1 MKKVLTI
8 IALALLCLPLAVI
21 ARETDSGAKEKLVS
35 GTIAR
40 IDMAQ
45 KAMTVTDAKGM
56 SWTFHWNDSTR
67 MLGGEMKE
75 GSPVQ
80 LGYVEAQNKM
90 WAAWIRVGEAGK

>member
-1 MKKVLTI
+1 MKRILI
-8 IALALLCLPLAVI
+8 AAALAAIFLSLAATSI
-21 ARETDSGAKEKLVS
+21 EAGDEKLVS

-40 IDMAQ
+40 IDMAE
-45 KAMTVTDAKGM
+45 KVMTVTDAKGT

-90 WAAWIRVGEAGK
+90 WAAWIRVGEGGK